1 METFELDE
9 LPELDHDMLDIFRD
23 AATWP
28 NPVSDSMRVELVSR
42 GPLWLQNKDG
52 PSLKT
57 RTIEICLQIG
67 FIKSRKI
74 TLRIFITICVS
85 VAMCERSFSKLKLVK
100 NYLRSIMIQSRL
112 TNLAILSIERE
123 SAHSIDFDNVINEF
137 ASRKVR
143 KINFDSN
150 YS

>member
-1 METFELDE
+1 MKLRMRKLRLQSKDGNVSSMETFELDK

-67 FIKSRKI
+67 FIKSRKS
-74 TLRIFITICVS
+74 LFVYLLLFVS
-85 VAMCERSFSKLKLVK
+85 AWQRV
-100 NYLRSIMIQSRL
+100 
-112 TNLAILSIERE
+112 RE
-123 SAHSIDFDNVINEF
+123 
-137 ASRKVR
+137 ASP
-143 KINFDSN
+143 S
-150 YS
+150 